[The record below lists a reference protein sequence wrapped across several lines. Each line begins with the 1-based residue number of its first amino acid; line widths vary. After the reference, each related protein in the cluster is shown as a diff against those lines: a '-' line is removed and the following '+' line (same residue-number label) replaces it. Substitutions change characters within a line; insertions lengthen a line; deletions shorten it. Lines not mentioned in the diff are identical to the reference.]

1 MLKRFIPFSF
11 LLFFVFS
18 LGAQRPSFVPVDMHV
33 ISDASRVACDN
44 KAGTCTQALTPSAQ
58 SNDKKYLCFK
68 DKLNITHA
76 KDQNLSS
83 DPDSKT
89 PAGVGYLF
97 SNCKP
102 TKTGPTIQDIAA
114 DPCAFK
120 SIPPTA
126 FGFSVFTGGN
136 LKGDVEFFNDGYL
149 QQTYNANKP
158 ISLFFSPIT
167 YDKLTPSSVI
177 YEGKPEGACV
187 NVTTSNAFEVVYLNE
202 IKGTVTSQGNLS
214 GSFKAVGGLS
224 EYDNAT
230 NYAITISLKSNPAKK
245 GTVTSGAA
253 KHNGTVNFTV
263 PENGSYLVSV
273 EDGKSCGTVFEIV
286 ASIALDFSVKNDTVC
301 ADNKGQL
308 FIIPSGGVA
317 PYQYYYEKIPV
328 GAGSSGPF
336 TLPTNGIATPN
347 LDGGDYNISIKDAT
361 GTFSDTKVGSIV
373 KANQILA
380 VTLSQ
385 NDPSCANILDGNVT
399 ANAIGGFVV
408 NKNYYYTWN
417 NGPQGSNQG
426 SITGL
431 GIGTYSVTVTDNFG
445 CTTDAKTNLTGV
457 QPMEVTVVKNTN
469 ATCIG
474 AKDGQVRFDVKGGNP
489 NAGGNYESFD
499 FSWNNGKNTFSSQN
513 ALGGFLPN
521 ADPGDYNVTVT
532 DSKGCKLATVV
543 KLIGDRIL
551 KVKRDSSDAKCFGQ
565 KDGAITLQ
573 ISQEGKGSNST
584 SPLIFSW
591 SPNPSTTPP
600 SNTAFTTS
608 YTGVGAGLYKVTI
621 TDPTYGCIL
630 YDSIRVKQPKSAL
643 DAKITTKNDPTCAGN
658 SANGK
663 IEITVTGG
671 TPSYAFKWD
680 KSTSNS
686 SSASN
691 LIAGTYTITV
701 SDANGCSQV
710 VTATLN
716 DPPGPKVTDIQVK
729 DVNCF
734 TDNNG
739 SIKVTATAANAA
751 DVLTY
756 AWSNGG
762 KTAEIPNLK
771 PNVYTVTI
779 TDQKG
784 CAIIR
789 DTIVKSPPL
798 LEQVGSAAITKP
810 SCPSTTD
817 GKIELTIT
825 GGTPKYTYN
834 WKNQNGDTGSKGN
847 LDGPSI
853 MIEGLK
859 VGIYDITITD
869 QNNCPGLVISLIDVT
884 TPPII
889 TLTKVLDKDV
899 DCFLNTCNGKAT
911 VTVTAGNSPTGSYNF
926 AWKSGSFGSGKINE
940 PISADNLCKGWNTIT
955 VSDTR
960 CDYVDSIFVGAP
972 APITYDTTSLQIVNA
987 TCFGNQ
993 DGSITVSGKGGASPY
1008 TYSWLS
1014 PTSNS
1019 STIKDLA
1026 ADDYI
1031 LTIKDSKNCE
1041 FVTTITVSE
1050 PPALVVTVERADSLK
1065 CSNSKDGRITL
1076 NATGGNDAVA
1086 GQPKY
1091 TFAWPFNVSTTA
1103 TADKLGA
1110 GTYSITVTD
1119 SKGCA
1124 TVKDTMIGL
1133 PDAIIFTLDTITAPL
1148 CNGYTTEVKLR
1159 TAKGGS
1165 GSQLASYSLVVND
1178 QELPRGVSAQLGGG
1192 KHRIN
1197 VADPDGCL
1205 GDKDLEI
1212 DIQEPPRIRVYLGKD
1227 VELELGDSYE
1237 INAVIESTVPVAKY
1251 NWSTSVGATP
1261 LTFSDSCKTRCGQL
1275 IKPLVDGSYIL
1286 QVEDSVGCVGADT
1299 LNLSIDRNRNI
1310 FIPNI
1315 FSPNVDGT
1323 NDFFEVFAD
1332 PQSVEQIN
1340 FLRVY
1345 DRWGTMVFES
1355 PSFIPQ
1361 ASRVNGNR
1369 WNGYYK
1375 DGEAN
1380 IGVYVYVCEVKFI
1393 DGLVLVFRG
1402 DVMLAR

>member
-11 LLFFVFS
+11 LLFLVFS
-18 LGAQRPSFVPVDMHV
+18 LGAQRPSFVPVDMRV
-33 ISDASRVACDN
+33 TQDASRMACDN
-44 KAGTCTQALTPSAQ
+44 NAGTCTQALAPLAQ

-76 KDQNLSS
+76 KDQNLTS
-83 DPDSKT
+83 DPVKST
-89 PAGVGYLF
+89 LPGVGYLF
-97 SNCKP
+97 STCLP

-114 DPCAFK
+114 DPCSLK
-120 SIPPTA
+120 PIVPTTY
-126 FGFSVFTGGN
+126 GFSLYTAGN
-136 LKGDVEFFNDGYL
+136 LKGDVEFYNDGYL
-149 QQTYNANKP
+149 QETYNAFKP
-158 ISLFFSPIT
+158 IKLFFSPIT
-167 YDKLTPSSVI
+167 YDKLSPPSVT
-177 YEGKPEGACV
+177 YEGNPAGACV
-187 NVTTSNAFEVVYLNE
+187 HANTSNAFEVVYLNE
-202 IKGTVTSQGNLS
+202 IKGTIITQGNLS
-214 GSFKAVGGLS
+214 GSFKVVGGLS

-230 NYAITISLKSNPAKK
+230 NYAISIALKSNPAIK

-253 KHNGTVNFTV
+253 KHNGTVTFTV
-263 PENGSYLVSV
+263 PENGTYTVNV
-273 EDGKSCGTVFEIV
+273 EDGKSCGTAFEMV
-286 ASIALDFSVKNDTVC
+286 ASSAVDFSVQNDTVC
-301 ADNKGQL
+301 WLQQGKL
-308 FIIPSGGVA
+308 FIVPSGGVP
-317 PYQYYYEKIPV
+317 PYFYYYEKLPV
-328 GAGSSGPF
+328 GGSTNGPF
-336 TLPTNGIATPN
+336 ALPINGLLTPD
-347 LDGGDYNISIKDAT
+347 LDKGDYNITIKDAT
-361 GTFSDTKVGSIV
+361 GVFSDTKIGSILQPE
-373 KANQILA
+373 KLLA

-385 NDPSCANILDGNVT
+385 NLPSCPNSLDGNVT
-399 ANAIGGFVV
+399 ANAIGGFEP
-408 NKNYYYTWN
+408 YYYSWN
-417 NGPQGSNQG
+417 TTQQGSNQV

-431 GIGTYSVTVTDNFG
+431 GIGKYAVTVTDNIG
-445 CTTDAKTNLTGV
+445 CTTDASTNLTGV

-489 NAGGNYESFD
+489 DAGGNYVSFD
-499 FSWNNGKNTFSSQN
+499 FSWNNGKNTFSSSN

-532 DSKGCKLATVV
+532 DSKGCKFVTVIPLV
-543 KLIGDRIL
+543 AARMLN
-551 KVKRDSSDAKCFGQ
+551 VDSIVTNAKCFGQ
-565 KDGAITLQ
+565 NDAAFTMQ
-573 ISQEGKGSNST
+573 VSQSGLGSNST
-584 SPLIFSW
+584 TPLAFSW

-621 TDPTYGCIL
+621 TDPKYGCIL
-630 YDSIRVKQPKSAL
+630 EDSVRIKQPASAL
-643 DAKITTKNDPTCAGN
+643 DVKIKTQSDPTCAGN
-658 SANGK
+658 STNGQ
-663 IEITVTGG
+663 IEITATGG
-671 TPSYAFKWD
+671 TPSYSFKWD

-734 TDNNG
+734 TDTNG
-739 SIKVTATAANAA
+739 SVKVTATAANAA

-756 AWSNGG
+756 KWSNGG
-762 KTAEIPNLK
+762 TSAEISNLK
-771 PNVYTVTI
+771 PNVYTVTV

-798 LEQVGSAAITKP
+798 LELVGLAAITKP
-810 SCPSTTD
+810 SCPGTAD

-825 GGTPKYTYN
+825 GGTPQYTFN
-834 WKNQNGDTGSKGN
+834 WKNQNGDTGSKGS

-869 QNNCPGLVISLIDVT
+869 QNNCPGLVIPLTDVT

-899 DCFLNTCNGKAT
+899 SCFANGCDGKAT

-926 AWKSGSFGSGKINE
+926 AWKSGSFGSGQINE

-972 APITYDTTSLQIVNA
+972 APITYDTTSLQVVNA
-987 TCFGNQ
+987 TCFGQ
-993 DGSITVSGKGGASPY
+993 ADGSITVSGKGGASPY
-1008 TYSWLS
+1008 TYSWLNQNNNT
-1014 PTSNS
+1014 PILTG
-1019 STIKDLA
+1019 IG

-1031 LTIKDSKNCE
+1031 LTIKDSKDCE
-1041 FVTTITVSE
+1041 FRTTITVNE
-1050 PPALVVTVERADSLK
+1050 PPILAATIERADSAK
-1065 CSNSKDGRITL
+1065 CNNSKDGRITVK
-1076 NATGGNDAVA
+1076 ATGGNDAVA
-1086 GQPKY
+1086 GQPQY
-1091 TFAWPFNVSTTA
+1091 TFTWPFNVSTAA
-1103 TADKLGA
+1103 TADKLAA
-1110 GTYSITVTD
+1110 GTYSITITD

-1124 TVKDTMIGL
+1124 VVKDTILGQ
-1133 PDAIIFTLDTITAPL
+1133 PAAIEFVLDTIAEPL
-1148 CNGYTTEVKLR
+1148 CNGYTTEVKLK

-1165 GSQLASYSLVVND
+1165 GSQLANYALVVND

-1197 VADPDGCL
+1197 VADPDGCRAE
-1205 GDKDLEI
+1205 KDLEI
-1212 DIQEPPRIRVYLGKD
+1212 EIQEPPRIRVYLGKD

-1237 INAVIESTVPVAKY
+1237 INAVIESSVPIAKY
-1251 NWSTSVGATP
+1251 NWSTSPGATP
-1261 LTFSDSCKTRCGQL
+1261 LTFSDSCKTRCGHL

-1286 QVEDSVGCVGADT
+1286 QVEDSVGCVGGDT

-1340 FLRVY
+1340 YLRVY

-1355 PSFIPQ
+1355 PSFTPQ
-1361 ASRVNGNR
+1361 ASRNNGNR

-1380 IGVYVYVCEVKFI
+1380 IGVYIYVCEVKFI